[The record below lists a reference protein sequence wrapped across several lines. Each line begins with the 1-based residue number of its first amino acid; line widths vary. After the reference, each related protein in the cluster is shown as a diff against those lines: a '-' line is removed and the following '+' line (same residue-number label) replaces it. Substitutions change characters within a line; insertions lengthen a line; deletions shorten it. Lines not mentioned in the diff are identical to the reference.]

1 VSLIVRHAD
10 PHELDEHKGFVEE
23 GQDPDGSRWI
33 RMRR

>member
-1 VSLIVRHAD
+1 VSLVVRRAD
-10 PHELDEHKGFVEE
+10 PPELCKHKGFVEE